1 MLVNIRISSRS
12 FNKIDYICFA
22 DGGGGIFLFLSITCI
37 VLYLAIVVWA
47 PFAPKEEEGDTM
59 IGTKLMFG
67 ATVDM
72 LLDEHKRHKESEK
85 RDSNE

>member
-59 IGTKLMFG
+59 
-67 ATVDM
+67 AAVDM